1 MSLLSGPHAPILT
14 VTLNPALDF
23 AGSVARVLPNRKLRM
38 GTVLTDPGGGGIN
51 MARVI
56 ARLGGQAIAAV
67 SLGGVLGA
75 EIARLL
81 AADGI
86 AQLSL
91 PCPGDSRQ
99 SLSVT
104 DDSDGKQY
112 RFVMPG
118 PEWSGEMAGDA
129 LDILAGAMRPG
140 GWVALS
146 GSNPPGMADGFALD
160 LARRVNASGASLLVD
175 TSGPALKAL
184 AAARAGIAVLRIDG
198 PEAEFLA
205 GRPLPERSDTAAF
218 ARDLVARGVA
228 QVAVLARG
236 SDGNILADAT
246 GAWHARAVPVQV
258 VSAVGAGD
266 SFAAGLLLGRARGG
280 DWPEA
285 LALAAA
291 CATATCLMPATRLGS
306 AVDVARLLA
315 EGAITRMA

>member
-1 MSLLSGPHAPILT
+1 MSLLSGPHAPIVT

-23 AGSVARVLPNRKLRM
+23 AGSVAQVLPNRKLRM
-38 GTVLTDPGGGGIN
+38 GAVLVDPGGGGIN
-51 MARVI
+51 IARVV
-56 ARLGGQAIAAV
+56 ARLGGQARAAV
-67 SLGGVLGA
+67 SLGGVLGD

-81 AADGI
+81 DAEGI
-86 AQLSL
+86 ARLAL
-91 PCPGDSRQ
+91 PCPGSSRQ

-104 DDSDGKQY
+104 DEGDGKQY

-118 PEWSGEMAGDA
+118 PEWSPDLADEA
-129 LDILAGAMRPG
+129 LEILAAAVPRG

-146 GSNPPGMADGFALD
+146 GSNPPGLADGFALD
-160 LARRVNASGASLLVD
+160 LARRVEAAGGALLVD
-175 TSGPALKAL
+175 TSGAALKAL

-205 GRPLPERSDTAAF
+205 GRPLPERADTAAF

-236 SDGNILADAT
+236 SDGNILATAD

-291 CATATCLMPATRLGS
+291 CASATCLMPATRLGE
-306 AVDVARLLA
+306 AADIARLLA

>member
-38 GTVLTDPGGGGIN
+38 GAVLVDPGGGGIN
-51 MARVI
+51 IARVV
-56 ARLGGQAIAAV
+56 ARLGGQAEAAV

-81 AADGI
+81 DEEGI
-86 AQLSL
+86 RRRAL
-91 PCPGDSRQ
+91 PCPGSSRQ
-99 SLSVT
+99 SLSVS
-104 DDSDGKQY
+104 DDSDGRQY

-118 PEWSGEMAGDA
+118 PEWDAALADAA
-129 LDILAGAMRPG
+129 LDSLAGAMPPG

-146 GSNPPGMADGFALD
+146 GSNPPGLADGFTLD
-160 LARRVNASGASLLVD
+160 LARRVEAAGASLLVD

-184 AAARAGIAVLRIDG
+184 AASRAGVAVLRIDG

-205 GRPLPERSDTAAF
+205 GRPLRERSDTAAF

-228 QVAVLARG
+228 RVAVLARG

-291 CATATCLMPATRLGS
+291 CATATCLMPATRLGN
-306 AVDVARLLA
+306 AGDIARFLA
-315 EGAITRMA
+315 EGAVTRMA